1 MASKVFLDANVCIS
15 FLLQRKGFESSEQV
29 FQKVISQELKAYI
42 SPAIV
47 HIIAYFLG
55 KALAKDVVKSLVLS
69 LLANVKVI
77 DCNHE
82 ITINAINSRMTDIE
96 DALQYYTA
104 MHHKMDYF
112 ISLDKNFI
120 KSAIPNLPVFS
131 PTEFLKTF
139 DNV

>member
-15 FLLQRKGFESSEQV
+15 FLLQRKGFESSERI
-29 FQKVISQELKAYI
+29 FERIILGEFKAYI

-55 KALAKDVVKSLVLS
+55 KVLAKDIVKSLILS

-82 ITINAINSRMTDIE
+82 IAINAINSRMTDIE

-131 PTEFLKTF
+131 PIDFLTAF

>member
-1 MASKVFLDANVCIS
+1 MASRLLLDANVCLD
-15 FLLQRKGFESSEQV
+15 FLLRRENYAETKKVFLKVFSGEVKGCV
-29 FQKVISQELKAYI
+29 T
-42 SPAIV
+42 PAIV
-47 HIIAYFLG
+47 HIVSFY
-55 KALAKDVVKSLVLS
+55 LAKYYDRGLIKDMILDLLS
-69 LLANVKVI
+69 SVKVI

-131 PTEFLKTF
+131 PIDFLTAF